1 MSQAPQ
7 QDDEN
12 LVFDLDRRPPVVTV
26 DVEPRRL
33 QLWCLSREDAEAVYA
48 DAVERDDHGAMQW
61 LARNDRYFMLSV
73 VLRRADVRRDWL
85 YDRCREVEADP
96 DDRLDLWAREHYKS
110 TIITFAGIIQEIIN
124 NPEITIG
131 IFAHNRP
138 TAKAFLRQIMQ
149 ECELNEFLKNLF
161 PDIFHADPRKDSTK
175 WSEDEGICVKRKSNP
190 KECTVE
196 AWGLV
201 DGMPTG
207 KHFKL
212 RVYDDVVTE
221 KSVTNADMIRKTT
234 DMFDLSED
242 LGTHGGRMWMIGTR
256 YHFGDT
262 YGVVMNRGIITER
275 RHPATDDGTFDGKP
289 IFLSDR
295 DWLRKLSRPKSIV
308 AAQQLLNPLAGA
320 ETAFSVK
327 LLQFWEVRPKRL
339 NIYITVDPSKG
350 KHASSDRTSIIVTG
364 VDINRNKYLLDGLCH
379 RMNLSKRWQ
388 MLRTMYRRWS
398 SEMPG
403 VAGVFVGYE
412 EFGLQTDIEY
422 FEERMRLE
430 KYSFPIEELNWPRSG
445 PSSKRHRIERLE
457 PDIRMGRWRLP
468 RTIDIDEEGNTTP
481 YNVEDTRQA
490 QAAREANEAWRIAPN
505 IRQRDEDNKVYPLID
520 RFLEEYIFFP
530 FAPHDD
536 ILDSASRIYD
546 MDPQPPIFYNDEP
559 GHANST
565 EPEVFMDGI

>member
-1 MSQAPQ
+1 MSAAPEIVI
-7 QDDEN
+7 DHA
-12 LVFDLDRRPPVVTV
+12 RMPPAITI

-33 QLWCLSREDAEAVYA
+33 QLWCLPREEAEQIYA
-48 DAVERDDHGAMQW
+48 DAVQRNDEDALRW
-61 LARNDRYFMLSV
+61 LARNDRYFVLTV
-73 VLRRADVRRDWL
+73 LLRRADVRKDWL

-110 TIITFAGIIQEIIN
+110 TIITFAGIIQEILRD
-124 NPEITIG
+124 PEITIG

-149 ECELNEFLKNLF
+149 EFEMNDFLIGLF
-161 PDIFHADPRKDSTK
+161 PGVCYSDPRKESPK
-175 WSEDEGICVKRKSNP
+175 WSEDEGITVKRKNNP

-207 KHFKL
+207 KHFRL

-262 YGVVMNRGIITER
+262 YGVILQRKIITER
-275 RHPATDDGTFDGKP
+275 RHPATHDGSFEGTP
-289 IFLSDR
+289 VFLSDR
-295 DWLRKLSRPKSIV
+295 DWQRKLSRPKSVV

-320 ETAFSVK
+320 ETTFSVK
-327 LLQFWEVRPKRL
+327 LLNFWEVRPRRL
-339 NIYITVDPSKG
+339 NVYITCDPSKG
-350 KHASSDRTSIIVTG
+350 KHATSDNTTILATG
-364 VDINRNKYLLDGLCH
+364 IDINRNKYLLDGFCH

-388 MLRTMYRRWS
+388 LLRTMYKRWS
-398 SEMPG
+398 GGMPG
-403 VAGVFVGYE
+403 VAGTFVGYE
-412 EFGLQTDIEY
+412 EFGMQTDIEY

-430 KYSFPIEELNWPRSG
+430 KFSFPIEELKWPRSG
-445 PSSKRHRIERLE
+445 PASKRHRIERLE
-457 PDIRMGRWRLP
+457 PDIRMGRWMLP
-468 RTIDIDEEGNTTP
+468 HTIQFDDEGNYTP

-490 QAAREANEAWRIAPN
+490 QQARNDREAWRIAPK
-505 IRQRDEDNKVYPLID
+505 ILQRDEDNKVYNLID
-520 RFLEEYIFFP
+520 RLLEEFIFFP
-530 FAPHDD
+530 FAPRDD
-536 ILDSASRIYD
+536 ILDAASRIYD
-546 MDPQPPIFYNDEP
+546 MDLQPPVFYSDEP

-565 EPEVFMDGI
+565 EPEVFVDGV